1 MSKFERWIKNI
12 AQAGIVVITLEKLF
26 DFIAYHIHFNLTEG
40 YLKFVLTLAISGLL
54 WLVELMWE
62 EVSK

>member
-26 DFIAYHIHFNLTEG
+26 DFIAYIKEIIYAKVRFLLHLRNTLT
-40 YLKFVLTLAISGLL
+40 SC
-54 WLVELMWE
+54 
-62 EVSK
+62 

>member
-26 DFIAYHIHFNLTEG
+26 DFITYHIHFNLTEG